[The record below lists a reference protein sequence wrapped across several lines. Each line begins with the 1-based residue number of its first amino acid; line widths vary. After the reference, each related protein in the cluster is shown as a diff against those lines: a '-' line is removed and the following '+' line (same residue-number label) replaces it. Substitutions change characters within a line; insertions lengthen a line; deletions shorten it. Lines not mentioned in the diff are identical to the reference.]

1 MTAKINKP
9 SARIILDYLLT
20 DKSRLCLNAPCD
32 VVLSTLINKS
42 LGFFMPAY
50 KAPLRDIQFVLDD
63 LLDANSH
70 YAGLN
75 GCEELSSDLRE
86 AIINEGAKFAE
97 NVVSPLLRSGDEQG
111 CKFDNGKV
119 TTPDGFKEAFK
130 QWGEGGWQALGVPA
144 ADGGQGLPGSVG
156 IPVGE
161 MVGSA
166 NWAFSMYGGLALA
179 PVTCLLHGG
188 TEAQKQR
195 YLPKILAGEW
205 AGTMCLTEA
214 HCGSDVGLLKSKAVK
229 NDDGTYT
236 ITGTKI
242 FISGG
247 EQDLTENIVHAILA
261 RVEGAPEG
269 TKGVSLFIAP
279 KYWVEEDGSMGEFNN
294 ISAGSIEKK
303 MGLKANATCVMNY
316 DGARAVLLGEENR
329 GLDIMFK
336 LMNTARLGTAMQ
348 GLAMS
353 EASRQGAV
361 TYARERLQMRSLTG
375 PKNPDGPADPI
386 IVHPDVRRMLM
397 VQKSLTE
404 GSRAFVYWLSQLV
417 DHTEHGS
424 EEQRKEAEDLLGL
437 LTPIAKGFCTEA
449 AVEVTNLGVQVF
461 GGHGYIAE
469 HGMEQIVRD
478 TRISTIYEGTTGI
491 QALDLI
497 GRKVMG
503 SGGQLLRNYT
513 KQIHKFCEAN
523 KANAGLEAMVA
534 ALAELNKEWGELT
547 MKVGEKAMEDAEEIG
562 AASVDFLMYSGYI
575 ILGHMWAKMADVAQQ
590 KIADGSTDPMYK
602 AKIITAQFYFDRILP
617 RTAAH
622 KAGMLASAH
631 AVMALAEDEFVLD

>member
-1 MTAKINKP
+1 
-9 SARIILDYLLT
+9 
-20 DKSRLCLNAPCD
+20 
-32 VVLSTLINKS
+32 
-42 LGFFMPAY
+42 MPAY
-50 KAPLRDIQFVLDD
+50 KAPSRDIQFVLND
-63 LLDANSH
+63 LLDANTH
-70 YAGLN
+70 YADLN
-75 GCEELSSDLRE
+75 GCEALSADLRD

-97 NVVSPLLRSGDEQG
+97 NIASPLQRIGDEQG
-111 CKFDNGKV
+111 CSFENGKV
-119 TTPDGFKEAFK
+119 TTPDGFKEAFR
-130 QWGEGGWQALGVPA
+130 QWGEGGWQSLGVPS
-144 ADGGQGLPGSVG
+144 ADGGQGLPGSIG

-166 NWAFSMYGGLALA
+166 NWAFSMYSGLAMA

-188 TEAQKQR
+188 TEAQKKR
-195 YLPKILAGEW
+195 YIPNILSGEW

-214 HCGSDVGLLKSKAVK
+214 HCGSDVGLLKTKAV
-229 NDDGTYT
+229 NNNDGTYT
-236 ITGTKI
+236 ITGTKV

-247 EQDLTENIVHAILA
+247 DHDMADNIVHAILA

-279 KYWVEEDGSMGEFNN
+279 KFWVEEDGSIGEFNH
-294 ISAGSIEKK
+294 ISAGSIENK

-316 DGARAVLLGEENR
+316 DGARAILLGEENR

-353 EASRQGAV
+353 EASLQGA
-361 TYARERLQMRSLTG
+361 TAYARERLQMRSLTG

-417 DHTEHGS
+417 DHTEYGNKA
-424 EEQRKEAEDLLGL
+424 QRQAADDLLGL

-449 AVEVTNLGVQVF
+449 AVEVTNIGVQVL

-478 TRISTIYEGTTGI
+478 TRVSTIYEGTTGI

-503 SGGQLLRNYT
+503 SGGQLLSNYT
-513 KQIHKFCEAN
+513 KQIHKFCEAHKDN
-523 KANAGLEAMVA
+523 VGLAVMA
-534 ALAELNKEWGELT
+534 SSLAELNKEWGELT
-547 MKVGEKAMEDAEEIG
+547 MTIGEKAMEDAEEIG

-575 ILGHMWAKMADVAQQ
+575 ILGHLWAKMAGVAQQ
-590 KIADGSTDPMYK
+590 KIAEGSTDPVYK
-602 AKIITAQFYFDRILP
+602 AKIITAQFYFERILP
-617 RTAAH
+617 RTASH
-622 KAGMLASAH
+622 KAGMLAGAYST
-631 AVMALAEDEFVLD
+631 MALAEDEFVLG